1 MLLGSR
7 IRFRW
12 RVLLGL
18 FGLTI
23 AAWAGIAATC
33 ALLAQQSAPAANATN
48 SAAHPIAQK
57 SRVAGVRNF
66 GQVNANLFRGA
77 QPTSEG
83 FEQLSK
89 MGVAIVVDLRD
100 DGEAERAKVKKLGMQ
115 YVSIPSHCYTSLD
128 SSVAQFLDVVRKNP
142 DKKIFV
148 HCHVGTDRTGM
159 MVAAYRMTQ
168 QGWTAEEARREME
181 AFGFSFE
188 HQMICPGL
196 SDYEANFPRDFA
208 TNAAFEKLR
217 SAPQTPA
224 APAAA
229 TAPVQPR

>member
-1 MLLGSR
+1 MLPGLK
-7 IRFRW
+7 IRFRL
-12 RVLLGL
+12 RVLLSF
-18 FGLTI
+18 FGLAI
-23 AAWAGIAATC
+23 ATCAGIAATC
-33 ALLAQQSAPAANATN
+33 ALLAQQSAPSSNATN

-57 SRVAGVRNF
+57 SHVAGVQNF
-66 GQVNANLFRGA
+66 GQVNANLLRGA
-77 QPTSEG
+77 QPTSDG

-100 DGEAERAKVKKLGMQ
+100 NGEAERAEVTKFGMQ
-115 YVSIPSHCYTSLD
+115 YISIPSHCYSSLD

-148 HCHVGTDRTGM
+148 HCHLGTDRTGM

-196 SDYEANFPRDFA
+196 SDYEANFPHDFA
-208 TNAAFEKLR
+208 SSPAFEKLR
-217 SAPQTPA
+217 SAPQ
-224 APAAA
+224 APAVPAA

>member
-1 MLLGSR
+1 MLPSWE
-7 IRFRW
+7 IRFSW
-12 RVLLGL
+12 RVLIGV
-18 FGLTI
+18 I
-23 AAWAGIAATC
+23 ASAIVACAGIAATC
-33 ALLAQQSAPAANATN
+33 VLLAQQSAPPTNATN
-48 SAAHPIAQK
+48 AAAHPIAQK
-57 SRVAGVRNF
+57 SHVAGVQNF
-66 GQVNANLFRGA
+66 GQVDANLLRGA
-77 QPTSEG
+77 QPTNEG

-100 DGEAERAKVKKLGMQ
+100 DGQAERSEVTKLGMQ

-128 SSVAQFLDVVRKNP
+128 SSVVQFLDLVRRNP

-168 QGWTAEEARREME
+168 EGWTAAEARREME

-196 SDYEANFPRDFA
+196 ADYESKFPHDFA
-208 TNAAFEKLR
+208 TNAVFEKLR

-224 APAAA
+224 APAAPA
-229 TAPVQPR
+229 ASVQPR